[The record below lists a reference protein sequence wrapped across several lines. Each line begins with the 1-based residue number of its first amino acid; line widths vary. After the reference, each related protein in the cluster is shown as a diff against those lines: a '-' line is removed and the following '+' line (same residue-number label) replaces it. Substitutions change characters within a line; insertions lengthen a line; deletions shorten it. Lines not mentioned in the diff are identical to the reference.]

1 MLLRDIGQFRNRA
14 KASSLNMTPV
24 IDIVFQLIIFFVLA
38 CRFIE
43 AENFPVTVPDGCQFA
58 RDETAPG
65 EQVTTLTVMN
75 MNRPQ
80 SVTFAVGAEEITPH
94 DDADIAALVE
104 RLAEL
109 IDARLGDL
117 PPGNRVVTLRID
129 KDIPFAKAQYALAAV
144 AQSTATN
151 VRLAVLSGEPKSD
164 SGPAEE

>member
-1 MLLRDIGQFRNRA
+1 MPLRDIGQFRNRA
-14 KASSLNMTPV
+14 KASSINMTPV

-43 AENFPVTVPDGCQFA
+43 AENFPVTIPDGCQFA
-58 RDETAPG
+58 RNETTPG
-65 EQVTTLTVMN
+65 EQVATLTV

-80 SVTFAVGAEEITPH
+80 SVTFAVGAEEIAPQ
-94 DDADIAALVE
+94 DDAAIAALVE
-104 RLAEL
+104 RLAQL
-109 IDARLGDL
+109 IDARLGNL

-129 KDIPFAKAQYALAAV
+129 KDTPFAQAQYALAAV

>member
-1 MLLRDIGQFRNRA
+1 MPLRDIGQFRNRA
-14 KASSLNMTPV
+14 KAGSINMTPV

-43 AENFPVTVPDGCQFA
+43 AENFPVTVPDGCKFA
-58 RDETAPG
+58 RDETTPG

-75 MNRPQ
+75 RPQ
-80 SVTFAVGAEEITPH
+80 SVTFAVGPEEITPQN
-94 DDADIAALVE
+94 DAAIPALVE

-117 PPGNRVVTLRID
+117 PPANRVVTLRID

-151 VRLAVLSGEPKSD
+151 VRVAVLSSKSESN
-164 SGPAEE
+164 SGPAQE

>member
-1 MLLRDIGQFRNRA
+1 MPLRDIGQFRNRA
-14 KASSLNMTPV
+14 KASSINMTPV

-58 RDETAPG
+58 REETTPG
-65 EQVTTLTVMN
+65 EQVTTLTVV
-75 MNRPQ
+75 NRPQ
-80 SVTFAVGAEEITPH
+80 SVTFAVGPQEITPQ
-94 DDADIAALVE
+94 DDAGIAAVVGK
-104 RLAEL
+104 LAQL

-117 PPGNRVVTLRID
+117 PPDKRIVTLRID

-151 VRLAVLSGEPKSD
+151 VRLAVLSSKLKSD
-164 SGPAEE
+164 GGPAED

>member
-14 KASSLNMTPV
+14 GVSSFNLTPV
-24 IDIVFQLIIFFVLA
+24 IDIVFLLIIFFVLA

-58 RDETAPG
+58 RNETTPG
-65 EQVTTLTVMN
+65 EQVTTLTV

-80 SVTFAVGAEEITPH
+80 SVTFAVGAEEITPQ
-94 DDADIAALVE
+94 DDAAIAGVVGK
-104 RLAEL
+104 LAQL
-109 IDARLGDL
+109 IDARLRDL

-129 KDIPFAKAQYALAAV
+129 KDTPFAQAQYALSAV

-151 VRLAVLSGEPKSD
+151 VRVAVLSSKSESN
-164 SGPAEE
+164 SGPAQE

>member
-14 KASSLNMTPV
+14 GVSSFNLTPV
-24 IDIVFQLIIFFVLA
+24 IDIVFLLIIFFVLA

-58 RDETAPG
+58 RDETTPG

-75 MNRPQ
+75 RPQ
-80 SVTFAVGAEEITPH
+80 SVAFAVGAEEITPQ
-94 DDADIAALVE
+94 DDADVAALVE
-104 RLAEL
+104 RLAQL
-109 IDARLGDL
+109 IDVRLGNL

-129 KDIPFAKAQYALAAV
+129 KDTPFAQAQYALAAV

-151 VRLAVLSGEPKSD
+151 VRLAVLSGAPKSD
-164 SGPAEE
+164 SGSAEE

>member
-1 MLLRDIGQFRNRA
+1 MPLSDIGQFRNRA
-14 KASSLNMTPV
+14 KASSINMTPV

-58 RDETAPG
+58 RNETTPG

-75 MNRPQ
+75 TPQ

-94 DDADIAALVE
+94 DDADVAALVE
-104 RLAEL
+104 RLAQL
-109 IDARLGDL
+109 IDVRLGDL

-129 KDIPFAKAQYALAAV
+129 KDTPFAQAQYALAAV

-151 VRLAVLSGEPKSD
+151 VRLAVLSGKLKSD
-164 SGPAEE
+164 GGAVEE

>member
-1 MLLRDIGQFRNRA
+1 MPLSDIGQFRNRA
-14 KASSLNMTPV
+14 GVSSFNLTPV
-24 IDIVFQLIIFFVLA
+24 IDIVFLLIIFFVLA

-58 RDETAPG
+58 RDETTPG
-65 EQVTTLTVMN
+65 EQVTTLTV

-80 SVTFAVGAEEITPH
+80 SVTFAVGAEEITPQ

-109 IDARLGDL
+109 IDARLGAL

-129 KDIPFAKAQYALAAV
+129 KDTPFAQAQYALAAV
-144 AQSTATN
+144 AQSTAIN
-151 VRLAVLSGEPKSD
+151 VRLAVLRSEGDKME
-164 SGPAEE
+164 

>member
-1 MLLRDIGQFRNRA
+1 MSDIGQFRNRA
-14 KASSLNMTPV
+14 GVSSFNLTPV
-24 IDIVFQLIIFFVLA
+24 IDIVFLLIIFFVLA

-75 MNRPQ
+75 RPQ
-80 SVTFAVGAEEITPH
+80 SVAFAVGAEEITPH
-94 DDADIAALVE
+94 DDADVAALVE

-109 IDARLGDL
+109 IDARLRDL

-129 KDIPFAKAQYALAAV
+129 KDTPFAQAQYALAAV

-151 VRLAVLSGEPKSD
+151 VRLAVLSGKLKSD
-164 SGPAEE
+164 GGAVEE

>member
-1 MLLRDIGQFRNRA
+1 MPLRNIGQFRNTA
-14 KASSLNMTPV
+14 GVSSFNLTPV
-24 IDIVFQLIIFFVLA
+24 IDIVFLLIIFFVLA

-75 MNRPQ
+75 RPQ
-80 SVTFAVGAEEITPH
+80 SVTFAVGPEEITPH

-104 RLAEL
+104 RLAQL
-109 IDARLGDL
+109 IDARLGNL
-117 PPGNRVVTLRID
+117 PPGSRVVTLRID
-129 KDIPFAKAQYALAAV
+129 KDIPFAKAQYALAAI

-151 VRLAVLSGEPKSD
+151 VRVAVLSSKSESN
-164 SGPAEE
+164 SGPARE

>member
-58 RDETAPG
+58 RNETTPG
-65 EQVTTLTVMN
+65 EQVTTLTV

-94 DDADIAALVE
+94 DDADMVALVE

-109 IDARLGDL
+109 IDVRLGDL

-144 AQSTATN
+144 AQSNATN

-164 SGPAEE
+164 SGSAEE

>member
-1 MLLRDIGQFRNRA
+1 MPLRNIGQFRNTA
-14 KASSLNMTPV
+14 GVSSFNLTPV
-24 IDIVFQLIIFFVLA
+24 IDIVFLLIIFFVLA

-43 AENFPVTVPDGCQFA
+43 AENFPVTIPDGCQFA
-58 RDETAPG
+58 RNETTPG
-65 EQVTTLTVMN
+65 EQVTTLTV

-94 DDADIAALVE
+94 DDADVTALVE

-109 IDARLGDL
+109 IDARLGNL
-117 PPGNRVVTLRID
+117 PPGSRVVTLRID

-151 VRLAVLSGEPKSD
+151 VRLAVLSSKSESN
-164 SGPAEE
+164 SGPARE